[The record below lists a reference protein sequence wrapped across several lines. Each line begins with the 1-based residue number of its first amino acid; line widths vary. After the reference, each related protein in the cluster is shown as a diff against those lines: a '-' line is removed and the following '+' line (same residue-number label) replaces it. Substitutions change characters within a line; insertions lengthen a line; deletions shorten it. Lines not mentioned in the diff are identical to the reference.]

1 MVHDVFGIGHAL
13 RQGLIAYVYSIFTSL
28 LEFRLVADEAIFLLF
43 LSGFGLSYCTHG
55 EWVFSIAIQGFGV
68 VRDGSSVVVVD
79 DDFLLLPVA
88 FTRSEDD
95 GSCILEHGDEIGH
108 HDGLRKEVFVGAE
121 QVGALPFPSALRIPI
136 SSVRSPQ

>member
-13 RQGLIAYVYSIFTSL
+13 RQGLIAYVYGIFTSL
-28 LEFRLVADEAIFLLF
+28 LEFRLVADETIFLLF

-68 VRDGSSVVVVD
+68 GESQGVAILPFLGVIHFDVGDGSSVVVVD

-108 HDGLRKEVFVGAE
+108 HDGL
-121 QVGALPFPSALRIPI
+121 
-136 SSVRSPQ
+136 SVRSPQ